1 MIRVFNNI
9 FVLETSRTS
18 YIFRAMETGHLE
30 HLYYGS
36 RIDVSE
42 GDDLSALYE
51 KKKSIPGTSIAYSEK
66 HSDVSLEDVC
76 LEMSSYGKGDV
87 REPFVG
93 VVHADGSRTSDF
105 LFKNYEIRKK
115 TSMDTLP
122 SSYDEKEETDELVI
136 TLKDKSYDLVLELIY
151 SAFDECDVIT
161 RRAVLV
167 NHSRDEVRLE
177 RLMSLQL
184 DLDVNDYVFTDF
196 TGAWGREMDRH
207 DFPCHQGR
215 IVSSSFTGTS
225 SNRANPFVMLHE
237 PFTTEESGECFAFN
251 LVYSGNHCE
260 CAETSSTGKLRVL
273 TGINPE
279 GFEFVI
285 EPDGKFESPEAFMT
299 FSEGGFRQM
308 SLNMHGFIREHIVR
322 GKWKHKERPIL
333 INSWEAMFF
342 NLTEKRLVDMAKKAS
357 QAGIE
362 LFVMDDGWFGN
373 RNDDTSSLGDW
384 TVNRK
389 KLPGGILRLS
399 NKIHAL
405 GMSFGIWVEPEM
417 VNEKS
422 RLFAEHPDWVLR
434 IPKKHHSLGRNQMI
448 LDLTREDVRTYIKG
462 SMRAVFSSAKI
473 DYVKWDMN
481 RIFTDVF
488 SQALPAERQGE
499 VFHRYV
505 CGLYEIMGELVTE
518 FPDIL
523 FEACSSG
530 GNRFDPGMLCYM
542 PQIWA
547 SDNTDAY
554 ERVRIQTG
562 ASYGYPQ
569 SVWGSH
575 VSNCPNIQT
584 LRHIPIETRFNVAA
598 FGCFGYELNIG
609 ELEKEEF
616 EAIKAQVKLYK
627 AYRKTLQFGEFYRL
641 SPGEDTDY
649 SRGSYSYMAVSKDKK
664 QAVGVLLNGITRAN
678 YTYTKFRGA
687 GLDKDK
693 TYRFRNIPS
702 KLSIREFGDLINIVS
717 PIHLKVGSLRYRIL
731 EKRMKLDSE
740 VEDYTVKGSLINN
753 AGIKLKQSYGGT
765 GMDKD
770 MRVFKDFYS
779 RMYLMDEK

>member
-1 MIRVFNNI
+1 MIRVFGSV

-18 YIFRAMETGHLE
+18 YIFRVMETGHLE

-36 RIDVSE
+36 RIEVSE
-42 GDDLSALYE
+42 GDDLTALFE
-51 KKKSIPGTSIAYSEK
+51 KKKSIPGTTIAYSEN
-66 HSDVSLEDVC
+66 HGDVSLEDVC
-76 LEMSSYGKGDV
+76 LEMSAYGKGDV
-87 REPFVG
+87 REPFIC
-93 VVHADGSRTSDF
+93 VVHPDGSRTSDF
-105 LFKNYEIRKK
+105 LYKSYEIRKK
-115 TSMDTLP
+115 TGMNTLP
-122 SSYDEKEETDELVI
+122 SSYDEKGETDELVI

-151 SAFDECDVIT
+151 STFDGCDVIA
-161 RRAVLV
+161 RRAVFL
-167 NHSRDEVRLE
+167 NHSKGDCRLE

-184 DLDVNDYVFTDF
+184 DLDVNDYTFTNF

-215 IVSSSFTGTS
+215 IVSSSYTGTS

-237 PFTTEESGECFAFN
+237 PYATEEKGECFGFN
-251 LVYSGNHCE
+251 LVYSGNHFE

-279 GFEFVI
+279 GFEFCI
-285 EPDGKFESPEAFMT
+285 EPDGCFESPEAFMT
-299 FSEGGFRQM
+299 FSDGGFRQM
-308 SLNMHGFIREHIVR
+308 SLNMHHFIREHIVR
-322 GKWKHKERPIL
+322 GTWKYRERPIL
-333 INSWEAMFF
+333 INSWEAAFF
-342 NLTEKRLVDMAKKAS
+342 NITEKRLTDMAKKAS
-357 QAGIE
+357 EAGIE

-389 KLPGGILRLS
+389 KLPGGLLRLS
-399 NKIHAL
+399 NKIHSL

-422 RLFAEHPDWVLR
+422 RLFEAHPDWALK
-434 IPKKHHSLGRNQMI
+434 IPKKHHSLGRNQMV
-448 LDLTREDVRTYIKG
+448 LDLTREDVRKYIID
-462 SMRAVFSSAKI
+462 SMKAVFSSAKI
-473 DYVKWDMN
+473 EYVKWDMN

-505 CGLYEIMGELVTE
+505 CGLYEILGELVKE

-530 GNRFDPGMLCYM
+530 GNRFDPGILCSM

-547 SDNTDAY
+547 SDDTDAY
-554 ERVRIQTG
+554 ERAKIQTG
-562 ASYGYPQ
+562 VSYGYPQ
-569 SVWGSH
+569 SVCGSH

-584 LRHIPIETRFNVAA
+584 LRTTPIETRFNVAA

-609 ELEKEEF
+609 ELGKDDF

-627 AYRKTLQFGEFYRL
+627 TYRKTLQFGDYYRL
-641 SPGEDTDY
+641 NPGEDTDY
-649 SRGSYSYMAVSKDKK
+649 SKGSYSYMAVSADRK
-664 QAVGVLLNGITRAN
+664 QAVGVILNGLTRPN

-687 GLDKDK
+687 GLEPDKL
-693 TYRFRNIPS
+693 YRFR
-702 KLSIREFGDLINIVS
+702 IRPFKYSWSELGDLIYMVS
-717 PIHLKVGSLRYRIL
+717 PVHLKVGSLRYRIV
-731 EKRMKLDSE
+731 EKKMRMESE
-740 VEDYTVKGSLINN
+740 VEDYVVRGSLINN

-765 GMDKD
+765 GMDSD
-770 MRVFKDFYS
+770 MKVFKDFYS
-779 RMYLMDEK
+779 RMYLMDRQ